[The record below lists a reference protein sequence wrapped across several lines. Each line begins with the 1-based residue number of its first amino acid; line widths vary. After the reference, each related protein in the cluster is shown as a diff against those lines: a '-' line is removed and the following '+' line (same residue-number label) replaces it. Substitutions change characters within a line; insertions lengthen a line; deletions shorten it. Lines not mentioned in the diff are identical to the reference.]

1 MKLKL
6 STILISAMVVSMA
19 AVACGGQAPPPEPE
33 PQGPSQEELEQMRQD
48 SIRRAREAEEARR
61 RAEEARRREEE
72 MRRRRIA
79 EARETLR
86 RRVHFDFDRSNIRP
100 DAEAIL
106 REKVEI
112 LRASPQVRLRLA
124 GHADERGSNEYN
136 LALGSRRAE
145 SVKQFFVNFGL
156 AANRFETVSFGEER
170 PVVDESNEEAW
181 AMNRRVETEITAGSN
196 MINPPSERDR

>member
-1 MKLKL
+1 
-6 STILISAMVVSMA
+6 
-19 AVACGGQAPPPEPE
+19 
-33 PQGPSQEELEQMRQD
+33 SQEELERMRQD

-72 MRRRRIA
+72 MRRRAIA
-79 EARETLR
+79 EARETLQ

-106 REKVEI
+106 RQKVEI

-196 MINPPSERDR
+196 MINPPSRQDR